1 MYDSASLLTNL
12 RSRYNPDRDLLVEGR
27 LSSELSEVDNATA
40 KYIKAAMSEVDERY
54 TQITLDAGN
63 AVKTQL
69 NAKQH
74 GISYEFQGSVMTRT
88 HIRGVSDIDLL
99 TLTNKFE
106 DTQLTTV
113 NNILGDYNRKAQYT
127 WLAQQRLQQFSDNF
141 SKYTG
146 DSDQDLMQLRLND
159 EVILKAAYYQCDTS
173 NAKAIKVRNSHYNR
187 DIDVVTANW
196 LITVDSIINNNDKT
210 YKGVKVFDKDK
221 RTTLPTDYP
230 FLSIKRIND
239 RSAETEGRLKK
250 MIRFLKNIVAD
261 SDKPINLH
269 SFEINAICY
278 SCPIS
283 DYQSL
288 HYLELANYIWRY
300 MYELHQNTARLN
312 ALKSVDGSE
321 YVFLGKPERVAALK
335 TLEDQVWH
343 LLQTLK

>member
-1 MYDSASLLTNL
+1 MYDSSSLLTNL

-27 LSSELSEVDNATA
+27 LSTELSGVDKATA

-54 TQITLDAGN
+54 TQITFAAGN
-63 AVKTQL
+63 AVKEQL
-69 NAKQH
+69 AAKQT

-113 NNILGDYNRKAQYT
+113 NNILGDYNLKAQYT

-146 DSDQDLMQLRLND
+146 NSDQDLMQLRLHN
-159 EVILKAAYYQCDTS
+159 EAILKAAYTNCDTG
-173 NAKAIKVRNSHYNR
+173 NAKAIKVKNLHYNR
-187 DIDVVTANW
+187 NIDVVTANW

-210 YKGVKVFDKDK
+210 YKGVQVFDKDK
-221 RTTLPTDYP
+221 RTTLPADYP

-261 SDKPINLH
+261 SDKPIDLH
-269 SFEINAICY
+269 SFEINAVCY
-278 SCPIS
+278 SCPTS

-288 HYLELANYIWRY
+288 HYLALASYIWRY
-300 MYELHQNTARLN
+300 MYDLHQDTARLN

-321 YVFLGKPERVAALK
+321 YVFLGKPGRVAALK
-335 TLEDQVWH
+335 ILEDQVWH